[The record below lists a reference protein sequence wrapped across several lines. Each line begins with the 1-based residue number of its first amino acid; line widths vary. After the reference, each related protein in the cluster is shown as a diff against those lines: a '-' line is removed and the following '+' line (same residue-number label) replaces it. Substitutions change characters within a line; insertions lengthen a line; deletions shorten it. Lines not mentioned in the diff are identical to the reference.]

1 MESKFTNLVRS
12 GLAVNLWEETRA
24 WADLRI
30 QVFPM
35 LLFLSLAKNYVLSGN
50 VMKSRVF
57 ICDVPNYVQLE
68 AEHRILV
75 R

>member
-1 MESKFTNLVRS
+1 MGRFTNSSLPNASV
-12 GLAVNLWEETRA
+12 
-24 WADLRI
+24 
-30 QVFPM
+30 
-35 LLFLSLAKNYVLSGN
+35 LSLAKNYVLSGN